1 VSTPGTPISSSAI
14 EGMNTTRLRPIKCRA
29 CGGLFARVRPMQV
42 ACSLPC
48 SIRVA
53 QALRAKQERRDAT
66 EARRARAKALLAIK
80 PRAKLIAEAQA
91 AVNRYVRLRDAAL
104 PCISCQ
110 RHHGGKWNAGH
121 YRSTAAAPE
130 LRFELDNVHKQCE
143 PCNTHLSGNLIAYR
157 AGLLERIGPERLA
170 AIEGPHPPRKWSRE
184 ELIAMRQRFAAM
196 AKELEARNP
205 T

>member
-1 VSTPGTPISSSAI
+1 MTTAITYAPESAAK
-14 EGMNTTRLRPIKCRA
+14 LRPIKCRA
-29 CGGLFARVRPMQV
+29 CGGLFARGRPMQV

-53 QALRAKQERRDAT
+53 QDRRAQQERRDAT

-110 RHHGGKWNAGH
+110 RHHAGKWNAGH

-130 LRFELDNVHKQCE
+130 LRFDLDNLHKQCE
-143 PCNTHLSGNLIAYR
+143 PCNTHLSGNLIRYR
-157 AGLLERIGPERLA
+157 VGLLDRIGADRLA
-170 AIEGPHPPRKWSRE
+170 AIEGPHEPRKWTRE
-184 ELIAMRQRFAAM
+184 ELIAMRQQFAAM
-196 AKELEARNP
+196 AKELEGRAA
-205 T
+205 